1 MTPREAHERL
11 WDILQAVARI
21 ESHTKAMKD
30 ASYERDPAEAD
41 VYKDAVHYQL
51 IVIGEAIA
59 ALPDE
64 VKERDPEIPW
74 RAIVGLRNRLA
85 HEYFLIDPSVIRDVV
100 ERDLA
105 DLSTRVR
112 KLTDS

>member
-1 MTPREAHERL
+1 MTREADERL
-11 WDILQAVARI
+11 RDILHAVARI
-21 ESHTKAMKD
+21 ESHTRALQN

-64 VKERDPEIPW
+64 VKAMDPEIPW
-74 RAIVGLRNRLA
+74 KAIVGLRNRLA
-85 HEYFLIDPSVIRDVV
+85 HEYFLIDPAAIREVV
-100 ERDLA
+100 EKDLA
-105 DLSTRVR
+105 ELATRVR
-112 KLTDS
+112 RLTGG